1 MIINNVAFVSPE
13 AKKNSAHEFSIHTVL
28 CTVNRLLAEQRAR
41 VDFKKPWDFIFEFK
55 EKIGFGQGILEY
67 KKAPEGRDS
76 AFLFA
81 NLGD

>member
-1 MIINNVAFVSPE
+1 
-13 AKKNSAHEFSIHTVL
+13 
-28 CTVNRLLAEQRAR
+28 VNRLLAEQRAR

-81 NLGD
+81 NLPLLDKIRTFFKENPDVEI